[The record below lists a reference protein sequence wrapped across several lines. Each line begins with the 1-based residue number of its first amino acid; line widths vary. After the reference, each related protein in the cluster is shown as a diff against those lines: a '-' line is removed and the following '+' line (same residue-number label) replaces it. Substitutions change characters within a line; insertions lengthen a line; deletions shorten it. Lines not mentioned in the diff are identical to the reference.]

1 MQGRGPNPGAKSGRQ
16 IVIERPSDLTSV
28 SRGYLED
35 GRRGTLLRMTEP
47 LAAALAQAVAAKD
60 SAGVRALLHPEVDFR
75 GMTPGRVWDA
85 DSPDDVIATLGTWFD
100 DDDIIESI
108 EEVQTDAFADRKRV
122 GYRLRVRNRDG
133 LHLVEQQAYLT
144 EREGRIGWLRIM
156 CAGYRPVTEELEPD
170 PDRQVRVRAPM
181 ANAAQE
187 NT

>member
-1 MQGRGPNPGAKSGRQ
+1 M
-16 IVIERPSDLTSV
+16 
-28 SRGYLED
+28 
-35 GRRGTLLRMTEP
+35 
-47 LAAALAQAVAAKD
+47 
-60 SAGVRALLHPEVDFR
+60 RALLHPEVDFR

-187 NT
+187 NP